1 MKRITS
7 RLHKKQRNAI
17 LFFGLSY
24 VTVGGI
30 DFLINGSA
38 TLRWFYILTGLF
50 MLAVLSYQLYSR
62 ALFSEIG
69 WDEEVL
75 FIRRIS
81 EKPVFFKRK
90 DIKTIKLTDK
100 SLTINAGMGDGEL
113 IDLDYFKKKDL
124 AFFKQD
130 FVESE
135 SVSATS

>member
-1 MKRITS
+1 
-7 RLHKKQRNAI
+7 
-17 LFFGLSY
+17 
-24 VTVGGI
+24 
-30 DFLINGSA
+30 
-38 TLRWFYILTGLF
+38 

-90 DIKTIKLTDK
+90 DIKTTKLTDK
-100 SLTINAGMGDGEL
+100 SLTINAGMGDGQL